1 MADAINRIVPSS
13 VAVDRASWQEKQ
25 RQNRKGKGS
34 RAGAQPLDE
43 LAGADSNSG
52 AEPAP
57 SENKQDKGKHLDI
70 SA

>member
-1 MADAINRIVPSS
+1 
-13 VAVDRASWQEKQ
+13 
-25 RQNRKGKGS
+25 
-34 RAGAQPLDE
+34 LDE